1 MTKAEITVRH
11 ADSIV
16 EDIMQQHEMIRRRA
30 FDLFQGHLDS
40 PFTELDDWLNAER
53 DVSVWPSI
61 DLRQKEGM
69 FEIDAALP
77 GVDPK
82 NLEVKVTNED
92 VLITAE
98 RIGKASKGTE
108 TGETSKPDAALRMFG
123 AVHLPAP
130 IDPGKVKAEYRQGH
144 LHLTAVMAKVEPPR
158 KVEVGV

>member
-1 MTKAEITVRH
+1 MTKTEITVRH

-16 EDIMQQHEMIRRRA
+16 DDIMQQHEMIRRRA

-40 PFTELDDWLNAER
+40 PFTELEDWLNAER
-53 DVSVWPSI
+53 DVSAWPSI
-61 DLRQKEGM
+61 DLRQKEDM

-77 GVDPK
+77 GVDPT

-98 RIGKASKGTE
+98 RNGKASKGTE
-108 TGETSKPDAALRMFG
+108 TGAASKPEGAHRMFG

-130 IDPGKVKAEYRQGH
+130 IDPDKVKAEYRHGH
-144 LHLTAVMAKVEPPR
+144 LHLTAAMAKAEAPR
-158 KVEVGV
+158 KIEVAV